1 MPHLHLIHSPT
12 YKQHTSLHTLRSLVL
27 PRLTFWAFPLYSP
40 GLPIRLWPFAACL
53 LDPAFLVISSLSAAC
68 PDVCIVPVADSALPT
83 WHLLLPLT
91 LACLT
96 LPCCSIKAAFE
107 SNATAS
113 SLQKTSPKRGFSSF
127 SKEPWPGM
135 DPFDQLLDLKQG
147 SSPIE
152 EYVTQFYKISCK
164 VPFDEVALKD
174 IFRFGLCEPIKSYLP
189 EGEFHCSLK
198 DFMDYA
204 LLCAGS
210 SFTVGVAE
218 EEHDRKMAATTT
230 HHQSP
235 ESHNM
240 PTEPE
245 SAHVMLAKPGPAR
258 IMSATPESPAKMAT
272 KPADA
277 PLRPGLIACVL
288 DAPLVSVRAAGM
300 PRSAAESAPEAAP
313 SRELAES
320 APEAAPSREL
330 AESAPEAAPS
340 QELAESAPSQ
350 ELAESALQP
359 VPPSSPSSPL
369 VPPSSPSSP
378 LVPPS
383 SPSSPLVPPS
393 LPSPLVLSSLA
404 LSERPRDPAPPECP
418 LTFAPPE
425 CPLEVVELPRDFLGG
440 SFPPLLTEAPNPPW
454 PMEFPDSSWLPEAPD
469 LLWPPR
475 ELTTSILKTKCALSV
490 SCVSVSSRFQ
500 SLPWVSAPPWWAPVS
515 SAPPWW
521 APVSSAPPWCAPVS
535 SDPP

>member
-1 MPHLHLIHSPT
+1 MTPVIASDP
-12 YKQHTSLHTLRSLVL
+12 
-27 PRLTFWAFPLYSP
+27 
-40 GLPIRLWPFAACL
+40 CL
-53 LDPAFLVISSLSAAC
+53 FDL
-68 PDVCIVPVADSALPT
+68 AL
-83 WHLLLPLT
+83 LFN
-91 LACLT
+91 
-96 LPCCSIKAAFE
+96 KAAFE
-107 SNATAS
+107 SNDTAS

-152 EYVTQFYKISCK
+152 EYVTQFYEISCK

-189 EGEFHCSLK
+189 EGKFHCSLK

-218 EEHDRKMAATTT
+218 EEHDTALTHVMADAPEHDCKMAATTT

-245 SAHVMLAKPGPAR
+245 SAHIMPAKPGPAR

-288 DAPLVSVRAAGM
+288 DAPLVSVRAAGI
-300 PRSAAESAPEAAP
+300 PRSAALSAP

-320 APEAAPSREL
+320 APEPAPSREL
-330 AESAPEAAPS
+330 AESAPE
-340 QELAESAPSQ
+340 
-350 ELAESALQP
+350 
-359 VPPSSPSSPL
+359 
-369 VPPSSPSSP
+369 
-378 LVPPS
+378 
-383 SPSSPLVPPS
+383 
-393 LPSPLVLSSLA
+393 
-404 LSERPRDPAPPECP
+404 PAPI
-418 LTFAPPE
+418 
-425 CPLEVVELPRDFLGG
+425 
-440 SFPPLLTEAPNPPW
+440 
-454 PMEFPDSSWLPEAPD
+454 
-469 LLWPPR
+469 R
-475 ELTTSILKTKCALSV
+475 ELTDFAPEAAPIRELTEFAPEAAPIRELTEFAPEAAPIRELTEFAPEAAPIRELLGPGARVTPRLRRPARVTPRLCRPARVTPRLRR
-490 SCVSVSSRFQ
+490 SR
-500 SLPWVSAPPWWAPVS
+500 LR
-515 SAPPWW
+515 
-521 APVSSAPPWCAPVS
+521 
-535 SDPP
+535 